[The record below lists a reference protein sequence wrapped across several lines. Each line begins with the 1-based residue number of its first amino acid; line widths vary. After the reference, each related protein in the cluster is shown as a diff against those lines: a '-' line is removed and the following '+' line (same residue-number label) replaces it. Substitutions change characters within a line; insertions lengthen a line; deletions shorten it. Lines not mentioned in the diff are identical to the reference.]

1 MRIYVDDAIGGG
13 RRLMSSESSS
23 AGDEQNGHT
32 TTGQKSVA
40 TSYVPQPQYERWQ
53 EKADEKNQS
62 VSSFIATMV
71 ELGLNEVKL
80 EQASPS
86 EIVEV
91 RQQLQ
96 NVRAERDDLQQ
107 SLRKQTQQ
115 DYSVGLG
122 RIKEVIIENPGIERR
137 EIVNFVV
144 SNPVQFV
151 DEYLDELEESD
162 FRVKKGQWYPPEN
175 LEDQQ

>member
-1 MRIYVDDAIGGG
+1 
-13 RRLMSSESSS
+13 
-23 AGDEQNGHT
+23 
-32 TTGQKSVA
+32 
-40 TSYVPQPQYERWQ
+40 
-53 EKADEKNQS
+53 
-62 VSSFIATMV
+62 MV